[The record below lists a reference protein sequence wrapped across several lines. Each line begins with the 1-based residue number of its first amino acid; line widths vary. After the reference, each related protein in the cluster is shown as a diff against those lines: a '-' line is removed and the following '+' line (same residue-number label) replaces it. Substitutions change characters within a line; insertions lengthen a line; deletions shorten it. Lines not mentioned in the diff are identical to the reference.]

1 MITMYTPMELETK
14 VNEYLKEFSRD
25 YSWGVRTYTWGLAI
39 PRNSED
45 IDGAHI
51 LITMKLQ
58 HTDKEKRTWSDKIW
72 L

>member
-1 MITMYTPMELETK
+1 MITMYTPRELETK

-25 YSWGVRTYTWGLAI
+25 YSWGVRTYTWGVAI
-39 PRNSED
+39 PRNDED
-45 IDGAHI
+45 NAHI